1 MSRRK
6 TKPLAETGPR
16 VENDFLAP
24 LRNLGTPHRKKSNP
38 GVPPRQE
45 ASSLPADAG
54 RVAVMA
60 PPGVAADGHGM
71 SELVAGEERE
81 KVDIAL
87 KIGESDPPAA
97 NDETGTRSKT
107 GDPVRTLRIE
117 YYDAKLPE
125 VESEV
130 AFAAYY
136 LGANLMASA
145 EDFNQKFKNFSD
157 ANRFGSEQDQ
167 FRTQAASFFSI
178 DRFIELG
185 IIVGNLGALSLFP
198 IPPSMREADDRDFL
212 VLPEFLILGGLGEP
226 GSLTRDDVRF
236 VMTNVIYTMKSIQ
249 KSRLS
254 THLIGIH
261 SRSLN
266 IRQSIRAIVEGIKE
280 GMERFDVGDFTLRV
294 VFDSLQFPFGAGQI
308 RVAIAHLAATFGNEI
323 RIVPDK
329 VCRHS
334 DFTEVDLAH
343 TAGNWHDGENEG
355 GESEAD
361 DDAAIES
368 NFMRLTVTVDHAED
382 PLRTPVM
389 AETVAGKPAPS
400 RWKDL
405 KYSALTSNSAI
416 PTRSVRIQNSFAE
429 MLPNTVLDVCSFQ
442 DQWEY
447 GNLMMHCF
455 VPDDFQKLIDEGDK
469 LTLVVDR
476 ETARIPWEMSGYS
489 SKNSHKFFG
498 TDLEISRQFRS
509 TIGTASAHFPEL
521 NSELKILLIADPV
534 SDGDYALE
542 GAVEEAFALAE
553 LFADAQKAYGE
564 KLVIRVHVRIG
575 NERRTG
581 SGETYR
587 QDTKERFDRAKRR
600 FRKPGH
606 IDFQFCRP
614 IEILKLLVH
623 ERFDIVH
630 FAGHGKFVPETGEM
644 GWMLDSD
651 CTLTAREI
659 FRVRQVP
666 RLVFANACRSGNVR
680 EATADAGDSAD
691 SKASAHPEQTL
702 ERIYEEIALYGA
714 DLRQKALFAH
724 MSMAEAFFARGIPN
738 FLGTGWN
745 VHDEQASKFAL
756 AFYRE
761 LIGLAADGTV
771 DGGKSIGEALKIARN
786 TISPKK
792 GLLFEIFGDA
802 SEIEEEHESTSER
815 LDHSHS
821 YHNTWGAYQHY
832 GLPTDRLFFPKNGAQ
847 PK

>member
-1 MSRRK
+1 MSRQK
-6 TKPLAETGPR
+6 ATPPADTGLHLE
-16 VENDFLAP
+16 VDFLDP
-24 LRNLGTPHRKKSNP
+24 LRNFGSAGQAKPRP
-38 GVPPRQE
+38 GRTK
-45 ASSLPADAG
+45 
-54 RVAVMA
+54 
-60 PPGVAADGHGM
+60 VAAANPSLEVMPESEPAGVSGDGIR
-71 SELVAGEERE
+71 ELVAGEVRE
-81 KVDIAL
+81 KVDVSQKL
-87 KIGESDPPAA
+87 GEVESARATEGPAMGA
-97 NDETGTRSKT
+97 K
-107 GDPVRTLRIE
+107 PARTLRIE
-117 YYDAKLPE
+117 YYDALLPE

-157 ANRFGSEQDQ
+157 ANRFGTNRDSDQ
-167 FRTQAASFFSI
+167 CPTMSFYSI
-178 DRFIELG
+178 ERFIELG

-198 IPPSMREADDRDFL
+198 IPASMREAEDREFL
-212 VLPEFLILGGLGEP
+212 VLPEYLMLGGLGEP

-236 VMTNVIYTMKSIQ
+236 VMTNVVYAMKSIQ
-249 KSRLS
+249 KFRLS

-266 IRQSIRAIVEGIKE
+266 IRQSMRAIVEGIKE
-280 GMERFDVGDFTLRV
+280 GMERFDVQDFTLRV
-294 VFDSLQFPFGAGQI
+294 VFDSRQFPFGASQI
-308 RVAIAHLAATFGNEI
+308 KFAITHLAATFGNEI
-323 RIVPDK
+323 RILTDK
-329 VCRHS
+329 ICHQS
-334 DFTEVDLAH
+334 DFTELDLAH
-343 TAGNWHDGENEG
+343 SAGNWDEG
-355 GESEAD
+355 QKGNAQEAD
-361 DDAAIES
+361 EEEAIES

-382 PLRTPVM
+382 AGWSPVKSEN
-389 AETVAGKPAPS
+389 ANKAVAS

-416 PTRSVRIQNSFAE
+416 PTRTVRIQNSFAE
-429 MLPNTVLDVCSFQ
+429 LLPNTVLDVCSFQ

-455 VPDDFQKLIDEGDK
+455 IPDDFQKLIDEGDK

-509 TIGTASAHFPEL
+509 AIGTANAHFPEL

-534 SDGDYALE
+534 SDADYSLE
-542 GAVEEAFALAE
+542 GAVEEGFALAE
-553 LFADAQKAYGE
+553 LFAQAQEAYGDR
-564 KLVIRVHVRIG
+564 LDIHVHVRIG

-581 SGETYR
+581 DGDSYR
-587 QDTKERFDRAKRR
+587 QKMKERFTAAKRR
-600 FRKPGH
+600 FRSPAN

-651 CTLTAREI
+651 CTLTAKEI

-666 RLVFANACRSGNVR
+666 RLVFANACRSGNVKSANDASPGAR
-680 EATADAGDSAD
+680 DADEV
-691 SKASAHPEQTL
+691 KAAQNPEQLL
-702 ERIYEEIALYGA
+702 ERIYEEISLYGN

-745 VHDEQASKFAL
+745 VHDDQASKFSL

-761 LIGLAADGTV
+761 LIGLTSDGTA
-771 DGGKSIGEALKIARN
+771 DGGKCIGEALKIARN

-792 GLLFEIFGDA
+792 NLDYEIYGDA
-802 SEIEEEHESTSER
+802 SEIEEEHDMAPER
-815 LDHSHS
+815 LDHAHS
-821 YHNTWGAYQHY
+821 FHNTWGAYQHY
-832 GLPTDRLFFPKNGAQ
+832 GLPTDRLFVQRNGVQ
-847 PK
+847 KK